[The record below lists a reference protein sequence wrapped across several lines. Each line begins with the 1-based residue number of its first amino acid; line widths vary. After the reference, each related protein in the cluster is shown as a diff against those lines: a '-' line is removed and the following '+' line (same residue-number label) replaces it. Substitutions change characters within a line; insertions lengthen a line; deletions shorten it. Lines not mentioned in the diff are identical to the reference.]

1 MSNRNPGGSP
11 EGGPNGPM
19 GFVTRL
25 VDKIMQKA
33 AKEMANSRSAL
44 FRHVEDAALLDPNL
58 CRIDLLNFKASISA
72 AGVVTQPDDAT
83 IPAGYH
89 GELFGIAGYCDNA
102 TASFGVDMAL
112 VTFNVKEKG
121 AAAGELFSTDQDI
134 LQYASSSGPGAPIYF
149 DRGLYMF
156 KPGSTIQVPYTVASG
171 WAGAARKVGI
181 TLIVSL
187 IAKEL
192 VRDFK

>member
-19 GFVTRL
+19 GFVPRL

-83 IPAGYH
+83 IPAG
-89 GELFGIAGYCDNA
+89 
-102 TASFGVDMAL
+102 
-112 VTFNVKEKG
+112 
-121 AAAGELFSTDQDI
+121 ELFSTDQDI

-171 WAGAARKVGI
+171 WAGGARKVGI

-187 IAKEL
+187 IAK
-192 VRDFK
+192 